1 MKPYSLV
8 YLSTALNL
16 SLFISTCHALNIN
29 KRSIFRLNRMKRM
42 NNNKISQDNF
52 AHDHNDW
59 LAIRKNSE
67 FAVDKT
73 HAIEELEQSGQYLN
87 FCRPKGFGKS
97 LLCAQLKLYYDI
109 NTSDE
114 TVSRLP
120 LTYIIFNIVIFMYI
134 I

>member
-1 MKPYSLV
+1 MKR
-8 YLSTALNL
+8 
-16 SLFISTCHALNIN
+16 IN
-29 KRSIFRLNRMKRM
+29 KVYKD
-42 NNNKISQDNF
+42 KF

-59 LAIRKNSE
+59 LELRKNSE

-73 HAIEELEQSGQYLN
+73 HAIEELEQSGQYRN

-120 LTYIIFNIVIFMYI
+120 LTYIIFNIVISMYNI
-134 I
+134 